1 MTKVYATILI
11 LMELWNFYSIMKLT
25 FCAVQKLL
33 LIVIFKH
40 GTLAGVSVAGGPF
53 QSSAWGACGDD
64 EN

>member
-1 MTKVYATILI
+1 
-11 LMELWNFYSIMKLT
+11 MKLT